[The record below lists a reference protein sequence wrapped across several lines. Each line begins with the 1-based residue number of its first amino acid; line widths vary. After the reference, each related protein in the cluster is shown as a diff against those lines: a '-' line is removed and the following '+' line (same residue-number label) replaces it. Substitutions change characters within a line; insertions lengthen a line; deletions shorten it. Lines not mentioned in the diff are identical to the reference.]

1 MSSTAEPLLALQDDA
16 RRPLVAVAEINRE
29 GLIASHHSCKG
40 LAFGV
45 ASMLKR
51 GCPAARCSCSFL
63 IHPLEVEFEGKGGSV
78 ADGARLQISDC
89 DDTAGQVWGLP

>member
-1 MSSTAEPLLALQDDA
+1 MRRNGPMSSTAEPLLALQDDA

-51 GCPAARCSCSFL
+51 GVSSSQVLMFFPREA
-63 IHPLEVEFEGKGGSV
+63 
-78 ADGARLQISDC
+78 
-89 DDTAGQVWGLP
+89 TAKILDEHVFR